1 MIINAPKLENS
12 LCKNSLSTN
21 PITAPTRAPPIKT
34 LKKPNTAP
42 PASSQVN
49 AAPLRANK
57 RIILNTTMAVAS
69 FNKDSPSTRI
79 VSLSGAP
86 NSLNKEITATGSV
99 AEIKAPNK
107 SASIRSMW
115 ISTAS
120 RKNQSPIPMK
130 AVEIN
135 SAGTA
140 RTRTGN
146 KSLTNCL
153 AFRLNADSN
162 MRAGRNKKKTMS
174 GVN

>member
-21 PITAPTRAPPIKT
+21 PITAPTRAPPTKT
-34 LKKPNTAP
+34 LKKSNTAP
-42 PASSQVN
+42 PASAQVN

-86 NSLNKEITATGSV
+86 SSLNKEITATGSV
-99 AEIKAPNK
+99 ADIKAPNK
-107 SASIRSMW
+107 SASTNSI
-115 ISTAS
+115 S
-120 RKNQSPIPMK
+120 RKYQSPVPMK

-162 MRAGRNKKKTMS
+162 IRAGRNKNKTIS
-174 GVN
+174 GVS